1 VTDRLASSLPVETLQ
16 AIDELILEGRTIHA
30 LLLIREKA
38 GCSLFEAQDLHWERR
53 MTLKEL
59 HPVLRERDE
68 EEARQSTPEAWR
80 AKALRGLDQLESAPL
95 VLEALWDGDTTSWIL
110 VLSAILPGA
119 SPAHPRF
126 TEVHLVSMRGSGE
139 PVIAV
144 AQEIGRM
151 AHARW
156 NIPLYFPALEPPD
169 IDPPRWWDTVLSSG
183 GAP

>member
-1 VTDRLASSLPVETLQ
+1 
-16 AIDELILEGRTIHA
+16 
-30 LLLIREKA
+30 
-38 GCSLFEAQDLHWERR
+38 
-53 MTLKEL
+53 M
-59 HPVLRERDE
+59 
-68 EEARQSTPEAWR
+68 
-80 AKALRGLDQLESAPL
+80 ESAPL

-119 SPAHPRF
+119 SRAHPRF

-144 AQEIGRM
+144 AQELGRM

-169 IDPPRWWDTVLSSG
+169 IDPPRWWDTGLSAG